1 MTAEEILQ
9 AAVEKPTPAE
19 RGAFIENACGGDEA
33 LRTEV
38 EGLLR
43 AHEAAGNF
51 LEESL
56 FEPAPTVG
64 LLGAHVGGVV
74 GPYKL
79 LEQIGEGGMGA
90 VFVAEQKEPVER
102 RVALKLIKPGM
113 DSNAVLA
120 RFEAERQ
127 ALALMDHP
135 NIAKVLDAGATE
147 SGRPYFVME
156 LVKGVPIT
164 RYCDDHRLD
173 ARQRL
178 ELFVPVCQAL
188 QHAHQKGVIHRDLKP
203 SNVLVAEYDDHPVP
217 KVIDFGVAKATGP
230 KLTERTLYTE
240 FGTVVGTLEYMS
252 PEQAKFNALDVDTRS
267 DVYSLGVLL
276 YELLTGTTP
285 LDRQRLRQSA
295 LDEMLRII
303 REEEPQ
309 KPSTR
314 LSSTAELPSI
324 AALRNTEPKRLSGL
338 LRGELDWIVMKALEK
353 DRNRR
358 YETANGLAMDVQR
371 YLADEPV
378 QACPPS
384 TWYRLKKFVRRN
396 KGTVVA
402 AVMVAAT
409 LIAGVVGTSLGMV
422 RAEQRAEGER
432 LARLDEAR
440 ETKRAI
446 AAEKLAS
453 SRLAQVEA
461 EKQRA
466 DEERAVA
473 EAVNDFVRQ
482 DLLSQAVLDRQP
494 GGLGEAP
501 RDPDIKVRTVLD
513 RAAKRIGDRFA
524 KQPRVEAAIRLTLSQ
539 AYYVLGKIREARL
552 HAERSVE
559 LRTAHLGADHTDT
572 LNSKAFLAEI
582 LFHFGEANRGEALW
596 EEVFRR
602 RMETL
607 GPDHRA
613 TLRSKHRLAYAYM
626 FGSKLDQAEVMF
638 QEVVPK
644 YIDLFGPSHRDTL
657 VVKTCLA
664 WAYRRQGKF
673 DQAEAM
679 YKEILKQYAD
689 KFGDDNFDA
698 LLIRKGLGLINLEQ
712 GKFDEA
718 ETHFQDVRQKATS
731 LLGEGHPFTVSNESS
746 LAHVYRK
753 QRKYEESARL
763 NERAIA
769 KEREMRGE
777 NETSLSMLS
786 DLAQTY
792 VESGNPGK
800 ALPLIEEFV
809 RGYQRLGEDKSRP
822 FPNELAD
829 IGLLLLKN
837 GRYIEAEKYLR
848 HCLTIREKKEPD
860 VWSTFDTQSVLG
872 AALLGQKRYAEA
884 EPLLLGGYQGMK
896 SREAK
901 IRPQHRGSLPAALE
915 RLVQLGEATN
925 KPDEAAKWRSE
936 LQKTKAKP

>member
-19 RGAFIENACGGDEA
+19 RRAFIESVCGGDEA

-56 FEPAPTVG
+56 FEPAATVG
-64 LLGAHVGGVV
+64 LLAAHVGGVV

-164 RYCDDHRLD
+164 RYCDEHRLD
-173 ARQRL
+173 ARRRL

-203 SNVLVAEYDDHPVP
+203 SNVLVAEYDDRPVP

-285 LDRQRLRQSA
+285 LDRQRLRQSG

-324 AALRNTEPKRLSGL
+324 AARRNTEPKRLSGL

-396 KGTVVA
+396 KGPVIA
-402 AVMVAAT
+402 AVMVTAA
-409 LIAGVVGTSLGMV
+409 LIAGVVGTSIGMV

-432 LARLDEAR
+432 R
-440 ETKRAI
+440 
-446 AAEKLAS
+446 AEKLATN
-453 SRLAQVEA
+453 RLAQVES

-466 DEERAVA
+466 DEERDVA
-473 EAVNDFVRQ
+473 QAVNEFLDE
-482 DLLSQAVLDRQP
+482 LLSQVNLDAQP
-494 GGLGEAP
+494 GDQGP

-513 RAAKRIGDRFA
+513 RASKSVGTRFA
-524 KQPRVEAAIRLTLSQ
+524 NKPKVEAAIRLTLAS
-539 AYYVLGKIREARL
+539 AYRELGIWSEARL
-552 HAERSVE
+552 HTERSIE
-559 LRTAHLGADHTDT
+559 LRTASLGALHPDT
-572 LNSKAFLAEI
+572 LRSRHQLVALLYQLGDPRA
-582 LFHFGEANRGEALW
+582 EALCT
-596 EEVFRR
+596 EVLQQRI
-602 RMETL
+602 ETL
-607 GPDHRA
+607 GPDHLD
-613 TLRSKHRLAYAYM
+613 TLQSKRDLGTLYLRKFPPDSAKAEALIKEVVQKHTELLGPDDDVTLFSKGCLAGAYM
-626 FGSKLDQAEVMF
+626 GRGDFERGKVDLAEAMYRDLLAAYTRRYGADRPGTLLMKSNLGLVYLDQGKLDQAEPLLEDV
-638 QEVVPK
+638 
-644 YIDLFGPSHRDTL
+644 
-657 VVKTCLA
+657 
-664 WAYRRQGKF
+664 
-673 DQAEAM
+673 
-679 YKEILKQYAD
+679 LKKRIVLQ
-689 KFGDDNFDA
+689 GDDHLHTLGSKSFLARVYHKQKRYDDA
-698 LLIRKGLGLINLEQ
+698 ARLFEEIVAVGRKHYRSDPGYLM
-712 GKFDEA
+712 
-718 ETHFQDVRQKATS
+718 T
-731 LLGEGHPFTVSNESS
+731 LGELVQVRLE
-746 LAHVYRK
+746 AK
-753 QRKYEESARL
+753 QLDK
-763 NERAIA
+763 
-769 KEREMRGE
+769 
-777 NETSLSMLS
+777 
-786 DLAQTY
+786 AQ
-792 VESGNPGK
+792 
-800 ALPLIEEFV
+800 PLIEEFISGC
-809 RGYQRLGEDKSRP
+809 REHLGAESLVLA
-822 FPNELAD
+822 NGLAD
-829 IGLLLLKN
+829 IGLGLVQN
-837 GRYIEAEKYLR
+837 DRHVEAEKHLR
-848 HCLTIREKKEPD
+848 NGLTIHERKNDPD
-860 VWSTFDTQSVLG
+860 GWRGYETQSILG
-872 AALLGQKRYAEA
+872 AALLGQKKYAEA
-884 EPLLLGGYQGMK
+884 EALLLAGYQGMK

-901 IRPQHRGSLPAALE
+901 IRPQHRKSLPAALE
-915 RLVQLGEATN
+915 RLVLLYEATN
-925 KPDEAAKWRSE
+925 KPDEAAKWQRE
-936 LQKTKAKP
+936 LQKTSEKK